1 MSLRTDSVAEPDFV
15 ASAWLV
21 AVICTD
27 AGDGKSAGA
36 VYTPPEEIVPAAA
49 LPPATPFTL
58 QLTLVFVLLVTVAE
72 NVA

>member
-1 MSLRTDSVAEPDFV
+1 MSLRTVSVAEPDFDV
-15 ASAWLV
+15 SAWLV

-58 QLTLVFVLLVTVAE
+58 QLTLVFAVFVTVAE